1 MKAILY
7 IAHGTRSKKGI
18 REVECFL
25 QTIMKQVN
33 VPIQEWS
40 YLEIC
45 APTIEQGIEAC
56 VHQGAREIEII
67 PLLLLKGGHY
77 KKDIPGLLLSLQ
89 RRFSAI
95 KIDLLP
101 PFGVQ
106 SYILDGICDLINEK
120 YSPITEKDHLLV
132 VGRGSSDMNIY
143 KDFNLITTGLKARLA
158 VNNVTS
164 CFLAAAT
171 PRLEEGYHLS
181 QSRTKNRV
189 IIIPYLLFSGL
200 LLDELQQFTEQK
212 RALGDQTFIIE
223 PLSRISSIQLRLIQ
237 YLNKGGPEDCN
248 HSLLI

>member
-7 IAHGTRSKKGI
+7 IAHGTRSKKGL
-18 REVECFL
+18 REVESFL

-33 VPIQEWS
+33 VPIQKWS

-56 VHQGAREIEII
+56 VHQGAREIDVI
-67 PLLLLKGGHY
+67 PLLLLKGGHF
-77 KKDIPGLLLSLQ
+77 KKDIPTILLSLKK
-89 RRFSAI
+89 RFSAI
-95 KIDLLP
+95 KIHLHP

-106 SYILDGICDLINEK
+106 NYILDGIGDLLNEK
-120 YSPITEKDHLLV
+120 LSPITEKDQLLV
-132 VGRGSSDMNIY
+132 VGRGSSDVNIY
-143 KDFNLITTGLKARLA
+143 ADFELITKGLKAKLA

-171 PRLEEGYHLS
+171 PRLEEGYHLLEN
-181 QSRTKNRV
+181 RTKSRI

-212 RALGDQTFIIE
+212 RALGDQTFIID
-223 PLSRISSIQLRLIQ
+223 PLSHISSIQLRLVQ
-237 YLNKGGPEDCN
+237 YLNKGGREECS